1 MRVSYRVKYVRKR
14 KLISYANTYIWNQNK
29 LVLKPLWSGQECRD
43 VETGLED
50 TGRGK
55 GKLR

>member
-1 MRVSYRVKYVRKR
+1 M
-14 KLISYANTYIWNQNK
+14 
-29 LVLKPLWSGQECRD
+29 VLKPLWSGQECRD